1 MQISEEQI
9 KEYIEIQKK
18 DRGVTLSLEEAYKE
32 ASELLMFVNVIYKRL
47 PQLQKNDTISQD
59 HLHNKQKA
67 GMFGVTDQNSY

>member
-18 DRGVTLSLEEAYKE
+18 DRGVDLTLEEAYKE

-47 PQLQKNDTISQD
+47 PQLQEKSMISQNR
-59 HLHNKQKA
+59 LHNKQKA
-67 GMFGVTDQNSY
+67 GMFGVTEQNSH

>member
-18 DRGVTLSLEEAYKE
+18 DRGVDLTLEEAYKE

-47 PQLQKNDTISQD
+47 PQLQENNMISQN
-59 HLHNKQKA
+59 HLHNKQKV
-67 GMFGVTDQNSY
+67 GMFGVTEQNSY